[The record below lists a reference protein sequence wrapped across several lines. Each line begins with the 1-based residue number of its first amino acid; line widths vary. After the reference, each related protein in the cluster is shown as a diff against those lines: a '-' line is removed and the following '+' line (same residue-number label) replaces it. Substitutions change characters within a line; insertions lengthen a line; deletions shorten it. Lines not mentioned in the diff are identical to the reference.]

1 MIRLALRLARGHFR
15 KHLLEAALCVIG
27 VAMGVS
33 VAVGI
38 DGAVSASVASFRGA
52 VESISGNATH
62 SITAPTGSL
71 TDEQYIN
78 LVRARHAWPMTPVID
93 RRITA
98 YNADDTAHVVH
109 LLGIDPFAD
118 DQLRPFTVFD
128 PQKDQAAFRA
138 FYTEPNTVVLA
149 DELAESL
156 HADIDSEVRL
166 NVGNRVQTV
175 RVVGIAKITGPFR
188 SQLSDLV
195 IADLSTAQELANC
208 IGRIDRID
216 LRLAAGQE
224 TAAMASLPKGLELR
238 SVSDRADQLE
248 QLIAAYRLN
257 LNALSLMASFVAIFI
272 VYNSM
277 LVSVQQRIKT
287 LAVLR
292 CLGSSRTQLAGI
304 YLIEAV
310 AFSAAGAVMGI
321 LGGWALC
328 AVMVGYVG
336 GTINE
341 LYAAIRPPA
350 ATLSS
355 AMVFKGAIIALASGL
370 IGAAIP
376 LFLATRTPP
385 ITSLRPSAQRSNSRR
400 SLAWLLLP
408 VGIAFLAIAALLNNV
423 PGNSPRVG
431 FAMALLTAM
440 GFAMLCPIAT
450 WAIASII
457 GGAGRALRVVSVQ
470 MAAASVGHGLRVTGV
485 AVAAMMLA
493 MAMNVALLTMVASF
507 RSAVM
512 QWLDQ
517 RFRSDIFIGPE
528 LQIDYRID
536 SVVDPKI
543 VKWVEAQPETAER
556 LLYRKRPLELE
567 GIATSVVS
575 TEVPTLLKD
584 GMLPFRSPP
593 ASTDR
598 FDPRLDVLLSEP
610 LAGKIKAL
618 RGDLIPLDTP
628 SGTVRFKVF
637 AIYFDFASE
646 RGEAMLDRSEYT
658 RLWKDD
664 GVGAIHVRLR
674 DPTAVH
680 EVVTRW
686 AAELE
691 PQYPVLVHDYAH
703 VKGETAR
710 IFNRTFRVTDV
721 LGWMAGGVA
730 FCGLAGALLSLSMAR
745 QREYGVLSAI
755 GMSGWQ
761 TALWVAFEGIII
773 AVVAAMLASAAG
785 TALAYLLAYV
795 IQYRSFGWSIPMQV
809 QPRLWCDALSWSLVS
824 ALLAALYPIYR
835 LRQDPPARSLRQE

>member
-1 MIRLALRLARGHFR
+1 MIRLALQLARGHFR

-27 VAMGVS
+27 VALGVA

-52 VESISGNATH
+52 VESVSGSATH
-62 SITAPTGSL
+62 SITATTGEL
-71 TDEQYIN
+71 TDEQYIE
-78 LVRARHAWPMTPVID
+78 LARSHHPWPMTPVID
-93 RRITA
+93 RRVA
-98 YNADDTAHVVH
+98 ALDGDGVPHVVR

-118 DQLRPFTVFD
+118 DQMRPFTVFD
-128 PQKDQAAFRA
+128 RKTNPSAFRA

-149 DELAESL
+149 DELAATL
-156 HADIDSEVRL
+156 HAGVGSEVRV

-175 RVVGIAKITGPFR
+175 RVVAIATITGPFR
-188 SQLSDLV
+188 SQLADLV
-195 IADLSTAQELANC
+195 IADLSTAQELVN
-208 IGRIDRID
+208 GVGQIDRID
-216 LRLAAGQE
+216 VRLAAGQE
-224 TAAMASLPKGLELR
+224 AAAAASLPRGLELR

-248 QLIAAYRLN
+248 ELIAAYKLN

-272 VYNSM
+272 VYNAM

-292 CLGSSRTQLAGI
+292 CLGSSRLQLGGI

-310 AFSAAGAVMGI
+310 AFSAAGAVLGI

-350 ATLSS
+350 ATLNN
-355 AMVFKGAIIALASGL
+355 AMIVKGAIIALASGL
-370 IGAAIP
+370 VGAAIP

-400 SLAWLLLP
+400 AAWLLLP
-408 VGIAFLAIAALLNNV
+408 VGAACLLLALLLDRV
-423 PGNSPRVG
+423 PGDSPRVG
-431 FAMALLTAM
+431 FGMALLTAL

-450 WAIASII
+450 WWVASII

-470 MAAASVGHGLRVTGV
+470 MAAASVAHGLRVTGV

-517 RFRSDIFIGPE
+517 RFRSDVFIGPE

-536 SVVDPKI
+536 SMLDPRVI
-543 VKWVEAQPETAER
+543 RWVEQQPETAER
-556 LLYRKRPLELE
+556 LLYRKRPLELD
-567 GIATSVVS
+567 GVSTSLVC
-575 TEVPTLLKD
+575 TEVPTLLER

-593 ASTDR
+593 PPGER
-598 FDPRLDVLLSEP
+598 FDPRHDLLLSEP
-610 LAGKIKAL
+610 LAGKIKAR
-618 RGDLIPLDTP
+618 RGEMITLDTP
-628 SGTVRFKVF
+628 SGPARFKVF
-637 AIYFDFASE
+637 AVYFDFASD
-646 RGEAMLDRSEYT
+646 RGEALLDRSEYA
-658 RLWKDD
+658 RLWKDERVD
-664 GVGAIHVRLR
+664 AIHVRLR
-674 DPTAVH
+674 DPAAVH

-691 PQYPVLVHDYAH
+691 PNYPVLVHDYAH
-703 VKGETAR
+703 VKGETVK
-710 IFNRTFRVTDV
+710 IFDRTFRVTDV

-755 GMSGWQ
+755 GMSGSQ

-773 AVVAAMLASAAG
+773 ALVAAMLASAAG

-809 QPRLWCDALSWSLVS
+809 QPRLWGEALSWSLV
-824 ALLAALYPIYR
+824 AAVLAAVYPIYR
-835 LRQDPPARSLRQE
+835 LRRDPPARSLRQE